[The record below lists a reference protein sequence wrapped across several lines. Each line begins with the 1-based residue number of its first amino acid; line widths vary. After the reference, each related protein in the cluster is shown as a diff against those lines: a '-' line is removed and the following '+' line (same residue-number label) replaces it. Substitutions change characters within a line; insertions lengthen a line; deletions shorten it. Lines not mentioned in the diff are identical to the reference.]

1 MSICQTGLV
10 NEKHAI
16 FSFKGWVWRVFCLF
30 AFPFSFFMRLVWPR
44 LATLVSWVFH
54 VFGQLYYFD
63 EIDKLLLGNDIVVN
77 AECRKVDPC
86 LFLGVTAFRTRECLP
101 CDACGIYPS
110 ALCSRDNLLSADS
123 PHRKV
128 WKSHTVSQTVYW
140 KCRRYFS
147 SHPSY

>member
-1 MSICQTGLV
+1 
-10 NEKHAI
+10 
-16 FSFKGWVWRVFCLF
+16 
-30 AFPFSFFMRLVWPR
+30 MRLVWPR

-101 CDACGIYPS
+101 CAAYAAIPAHFAAGTICFQRTVPTVKS
-110 ALCSRDNLLSADS
+110 ENLILSARPS
-123 PHRKV
+123 
-128 WKSHTVSQTVYW
+128 TENAGGI
-140 KCRRYFS
+140 F
-147 SHPSY
+147 HPIHPIKKEVMDYDKTENRP

>member
-1 MSICQTGLV
+1 
-10 NEKHAI
+10 
-16 FSFKGWVWRVFCLF
+16 
-30 AFPFSFFMRLVWPR
+30 MRLVWPR
-44 LATLVSWVFH
+44 LATLASWVFH

-110 ALCSRDNLLSADS
+110 ALCGGNNLLSADR
-123 PHRKV
+123 PRRKV
-128 WKSHTVSQTVYW
+128 WKSHTVSQTVY
-140 KCRRYFS
+140 
-147 SHPSY
+147 